1 MFLIDED
8 LPKLAPGT
16 LVIDVSCDEGMG
28 FDWARPTT
36 FTDPMFTVGDHVR
49 YYAVDHSPS
58 YLWNSATWENSEALL
73 PYLDVVL
80 QGPDGWD
87 ADDTIRHAI
96 EIRRGVVQNPKVL
109 AFQHR
114 TAKYPHAHEA
124 TRTAS
129 RP

>member
-1 MFLIDED
+1 
-8 LPKLAPGT
+8 
-16 LVIDVSCDEGMG
+16 MG

-87 ADDTIRHAI
+87 TDDTIRHAI

-114 TAKYPHAHEA
+114 TATYPHAHEETLA
-124 TRTAS
+124 ES